1 MTDRQVKERIRFRE
15 QLCQTGLAE
24 LQKLYAECDSHDI
37 YYLKQN
43 KYEMI
48 PDPENGFLASIT
60 KVTDY
65 QPGSD
70 IDGSHGT
77 WYGETTFVYGR
88 AMYFKAAYNVDYGI
102 DTMDCWITVSISG
115 DPNKVGGVSHF

>member
-1 MTDRQVKERIRFRE
+1 MTDRRAKEQIRFRE

-24 LQKLYAECDSHDI
+24 LQELYRSCDSHDI

-43 KYEMI
+43 KYETI
-48 PDPENGFLASIT
+48 SDPENGFLDSIT
-60 KVTDY
+60 KITDY

-70 IDGSHGT
+70 IDGSQTT

-88 AMYFKAAYNVDYGI
+88 AMYFKAVYDVQHQIDY
-102 DTMDCWITVSISG
+102 MDCWITITVSG
-115 DPNKVGGVSHF
+115 DPAKVGGVSHF